1 MEDKPRTD
9 LGQAENKKDLRRA
22 ATEGKCNFT
31 ILSYDVDAEN
41 MIQKGEVEIFKKKG
55 RAEIY
60 VPPEEDTS
68 YTPSKGCQFLY
79 LLMA

>member
-1 MEDKPRTD
+1 MLALFCPGRES
-9 LGQAENKKDLRRA
+9 A
-22 ATEGKCNFT
+22 
-31 ILSYDVDAEN
+31 ILPYYLYDVDAEN